1 MAKQR
6 RAPKKANSKRQKK
19 RAEARASKRTSAR
32 RPSAGR
38 AAKTALPARKSS
50 AAKEAATA
58 EGAARRAESVATESP
73 RQSDHLDALASYER
87 GVRLLQQH
95 EYDRAG
101 ALFQAILENHP
112 EEKELHERV
121 RLYLNVCLRA
131 TKPADSTPKDADER
145 VYAATLAMNTGAYRQ
160 ALSHLQAA
168 VRERPGH
175 EHAHYMLAVVHA
187 SLRNLP
193 DALASLQRAIELNPD
208 NRAQAARDADFD
220 LLRDNPRFRALVGG
234 ARRL

>member
-1 MAKQR
+1 M
-6 RAPKKANSKRQKK
+6 
-19 RAEARASKRTSAR
+19 
-32 RPSAGR
+32 
-38 AAKTALPARKSS
+38 
-50 AAKEAATA
+50 
-58 EGAARRAESVATESP
+58 
-73 RQSDHLDALASYER
+73 
-87 GVRLLQQH
+87 
-95 EYDRAG
+95 
-101 ALFQAILENHP
+101 
-112 EEKELHERV
+112 

-131 TKPADSTPKDADER
+131 TKPADATPKDADER

-175 EHAHYMLAVVHA
+175 EHAHYMLAAVHA
-187 SLRNLP
+187 SLRNFP